1 MTKFEFRLINISI
14 RISKFIN
21 ASVASNSNKIE
32 YIYWTKIILLYKI
45 TKNTNWLFSY
55 KINLNKDNNIYN
67 KSFIFLLIY

>member
-32 YIYWTKIILLYKI
+32 YIYWPKIILLYKI

-55 KINLNKDNNIYN
+55 KINLNKDNN
-67 KSFIFLLIY
+67 SFIFLLID